1 MNSFDGKSRVSEGS
15 PRFLPA
21 AAAAAATCV
30 ILVLATLAYARPN
43 IAPRLTVRPN
53 VAGTPT
59 LGTRIFVSRGTW
71 SAAGPLAFA
80 YTWYRCDTMGS
91 HCAVLNGVDKKSHR
105 LGAHD
110 VGHTISV
117 VVHAFGA
124 KGSATAFSG
133 LVGPVSGS
141 NPRLGVS
148 VMPAISGAAVP
159 GSTLHVDTGRWHP
172 VPTRFDYQWVR
183 CHADLRA
190 CVPIAGATS
199 DSHPVAVADLG
210 HVLAA
215 IVQGHVG
222 VTSRAVFGEPSAIVA
237 AAEAAAGAGSGPT
250 SVSAPALAEVAQQ
263 GNVLTAAAGSWSGSG
278 VISFAYQWYRCDPAG
293 AHCKSIHGATAQTY
307 REVAKD
313 VGQTLGLA
321 VRATDTTGTA
331 TAYVGLV
338 GPVAA
343 ADGLA
348 STVQPTVTGTPAPEQ
363 VLQVSNGSWNQP
375 PASFAYQW
383 QRCNPNGRL
392 CVPIEGA
399 TAVGY
404 TVTAADAGH
413 SLLATVHAVAGA
425 TGQDTLSQ
433 HTRVVPAAQLGPVA
447 TVAPAVTGVVL
458 GGSHLTAAAGSWSGS
473 GVISFAYQWYRC
485 DPAGAH
491 CKSIHGATAQTYR
504 EVAKDVGQT
513 LGLAVR
519 ATDTTGTATA
529 YVGLVGPVAAADGLA
544 STVQPT
550 VTGTPAPEQ
559 VLQVSNGSWNQP
571 PASFAYQWQRCN
583 PNGRL
588 CVPIEGATAVGYT
601 VTAADAGHSLLAT
614 VHAVAGATGQDTLSM
629 HTAPLP

>member
-1 MNSFDGKSRVSEGS
+1 M
-15 PRFLPA
+15 LML
-21 AAAAAATCV
+21 T
-30 ILVLATLAYARPN
+30 TLAFARPSVV
-43 IAPRLTVRPN
+43 PRLTVRPN
-53 VAGTPT
+53 VAGSPT

-91 HCAVLNGVDKKSHR
+91 HCVVLDGVDKKSHT

-110 VGHTISV
+110 VGHTISIL
-117 VVHAFGA
+117 VHAFGA
-124 KGSATAFSG
+124 KGSATASSG

-141 NPRLGVS
+141 DPRLDVS
-148 VMPAISGAAVP
+148 VLPAVSGAAVP
-159 GSTLHVDTGRWHP
+159 GNTLHVDTGRWRP

-183 CHADLRA
+183 CHADLHA

-199 DSHPVAVADLG
+199 DSHPVAAADLG

-222 VTSRAVFGEPSAIVA
+222 VTSRAVFGKPSAIVA

-250 SVSAPALAEVAQQ
+250 SVSAPALAEVVQQ
-263 GNVLTAAAGSWSGSG
+263 GNVLTAAVGSWSGSG
-278 VISFAYQWYRCDPAG
+278 VISFAYQWYRCDAAG

-348 STVQPTVTGTPAPEQ
+348 STVQPTVTGTPALGQ
-363 VLQVSNGSWNQP
+363 VLQVSNGSWTQP
-375 PASFAYQW
+375 PGSFAYQW

-413 SLLATVHAVAGA
+413 SLLATVHAVAGT
-425 TGQDTLSQ
+425 TGQD
-433 HTRVVPAAQLGPVA
+433 A
-447 TVAPAVTGVVL
+447 
-458 GGSHLTAAAGSWSGS
+458 
-473 GVISFAYQWYRC
+473 
-485 DPAGAH
+485 
-491 CKSIHGATAQTYR
+491 
-504 EVAKDVGQT
+504 
-513 LGLAVR
+513 
-519 ATDTTGTATA
+519 
-529 YVGLVGPVAAADGLA
+529 
-544 STVQPT
+544 
-550 VTGTPAPEQ
+550 
-559 VLQVSNGSWNQP
+559 
-571 PASFAYQWQRCN
+571 
-583 PNGRL
+583 
-588 CVPIEGATAVGYT
+588 
-601 VTAADAGHSLLAT
+601 
-614 VHAVAGATGQDTLSM
+614 LSM